1 MLFVLLSVTAIIGI
15 IISKIIDFNF
25 NIKEKKFSSRHPKYI
40 EFANK
45 YNKLQREQMDIWNS
59 TMPDC
64 IKEVDYC
71 LEKMKYYPKYSENYQ
86 YYEARADVARMK
98 IDRCKEEYDKKECEI
113 FQLVKEN
120 KGVIESIKEDRTE
133 LYNDWSERYK
143 TLIR

>member
-120 KGVIESIKEDRTE
+120 KGVIDGIKDERPKLYDSWVTE
-133 LYNDWSERYK
+133 YK
-143 TLIR
+143 ELR

>member
-1 MLFVLLSVTAIIGI
+1 
-15 IISKIIDFNF
+15 
-25 NIKEKKFSSRHPKYI
+25 
-40 EFANK
+40 
-45 YNKLQREQMDIWNS
+45 MDIWNS